1 MGRQLTKITTTQSFN
16 DHDHGP
22 ETPGVPVSSQPDD
35 RIVGLTTDINEM
47 SATVVIA
54 GLLSLSSKV
63 SEPINFIINTP
74 GGSVHEMFAIYD
86 VMKYVKCPIKTI
98 GLGKVMSAGVLLLAA
113 GKKGERLIGA
123 STTMLI
129 HQVMSVN
136 IGNVFEQKLQLK
148 ETERLQTKMFE
159 AYKRETGLSDK
170 RLKTLLDSGRDV
182 ILDAHE
188 AVKLG
193 FADKVIG

>member
-1 MGRQLTKITTTQSFN
+1 MGRQLTKIATPQNFN

-22 ETPGVPVSSQPDD
+22 DSPGVPVSGQPDD

-47 SATVVIA
+47 SSTVVIA

-86 VMKYVKCPIKTI
+86 VMKYVKCPIKTV

-113 GKKGERLIGA
+113 GTKGERLIGA

-148 ETERLQTKMFE
+148 ETERLQTKMFN

-170 RLKTLLDSGRDV
+170 RLKALLDSGRDV
-182 ILDAHE
+182 IIDAHE